1 VADRAKKGII
11 SEQFEDKII
20 IEEPETEVLLK
31 TRAYCVGKRM
41 SGVLK
46 VMKPQGASA
55 SLLGYFLS
63 TGAVDPVVEKSVVGG
78 CRCVRVTWCL
88 VEIRA

>member
-11 SEQFEDKII
+11 SEQFEDKM
-20 IEEPETEVLLK
+20 IEEPETEILL
-31 TRAYCVGKRM
+31 RMRVCCVGKRM
-41 SGVLK
+41 PDVLK
-46 VMKPQGASA
+46 VMKPQDASA
-55 SLLGYFLS
+55 TLLGYFLS
-63 TGAVDPVVEKSVVGG
+63 TGAVDPVVEESVVEG